1 MSAVFFGW
9 WMVAAAVLAQAFSV
23 GFTQYAFPLFL
34 KPVAEE
40 FGASRSQVASGYSGL
55 SVVMASLGPFLGPAL
70 DRRSIRVILCL
81 GVLGMAAGF
90 ASIAA
95 ARELWLLGVLFAG
108 MVGAGALAAGPLSA
122 SKLVANWFLRQRGL
136 ALGISATGTSV
147 GGFAVPPLLTLAI
160 ERFGWRGAA
169 LAMAAALVLVA
180 LPILALSVVGHPEE
194 RGLAPD
200 GDPPDPAAPHAASAA
215 RPAHGSLALLRDR
228 NFLAI
233 TLAIGSVFSIL
244 GGLLTNLHAWATD
257 LGIPAERASLL
268 FSALSACGIVG
279 KLGFGAVADR
289 LSKRALV
296 WVAMAMLAVFLGVLL
311 ARPGF
316 GWLVAA
322 SGLAGFALG
331 GFLPLW
337 GALIGD
343 CFGRESFGRVMGTM
357 GPLMLPLNIGA
368 LQLAPWSFDTTGSYD
383 LALRGFLG
391 WVGVAAV
398 ALGLVRPPARGA
410 PGSA

>member
-1 MSAVFFGW
+1 
-9 WMVAAAVLAQAFSV
+9 
-23 GFTQYAFPLFL
+23 
-34 KPVAEE
+34 
-40 FGASRSQVASGYSGL
+40 
-55 SVVMASLGPFLGPAL
+55 
-70 DRRSIRVILCL
+70 
-81 GVLGMAAGF
+81 
-90 ASIAA
+90 
-95 ARELWLLGVLFAG
+95 
-108 MVGAGALAAGPLSA
+108 
-122 SKLVANWFLRQRGL
+122 
-136 ALGISATGTSV
+136 
-147 GGFAVPPLLTLAI
+147 
-160 ERFGWRGAA
+160 
-169 LAMAAALVLVA
+169 MAAALVLVA
-180 LPILALSVVGHPEE
+180 LPILALVVVGRPEE

-200 GDPPDPAAPHAASAA
+200 GDAPEPGAPRAAAAGHAASA
-215 RPAHGSLALLRDR
+215 SLALLGDR

-233 TLAIGSVFSIL
+233 TLAIGSVFSVL

-279 KLGFGAVADR
+279 KLGFGAIADR
-289 LSKRALV
+289 ASKRGLV
-296 WVAMAMLAVFLGVLL
+296 WAAMAMLGVFLGVLL

-368 LQLAPWSFDTTGSYD
+368 LQLAPWSFDSTGSYD
-383 LALRGFLG
+383 LALRGFLA
-391 WVGVAAV
+391 WVAVAAC
-398 ALGLVRPPARGA
+398 ALAFVRPPARGA
-410 PGSA
+410 AGLQPSRASAASRAQR